1 MGTKLF
7 VGNLSYSTTEPELR
21 DAFALNGRTVL
32 SVRIALDRE
41 TQRPRGFAFVEVGS
55 DADAESAIKEWNG
68 NMLSGR
74 NIFVEKAQER
84 VPGAPRPAPRPR
96 PFGGP
101 GGGPGGGAPG
111 GFRGPGG
118 PGGFRPGGPGGGPG
132 GFRGGPPRFATATPE
147 KDEGRRRNAR
157 PEKQRDAAKKK
168 PEGRPEERER
178 GEKQLGR
185 KRRRLAFRS
194 ESPHCARPPPT
205 HGRRPSA

>member
-21 DAFALNGRTVL
+21 DAFAQSGRTVL

-84 VPGAPRPAPRPR
+84 APGAPRPAPRPR
-96 PFGGP
+96 PFG
-101 GGGPGGGAPG
+101 APG
-111 GFRGPGG
+111 GGPGG
-118 PGGFRPGGPGGGPG
+118 PGGFRPGGPGGPGGFRPGGPGGPG
-132 GFRGGPPRFATATPE
+132 GFRGGPPRFAAAIPE

-157 PEKQRDAAKKK
+157 PEKRDPKKK
-168 PEGRPEERER
+168 ASEGRPEERER
-178 GEKQLGR
+178 GKWRWDGNED
-185 KRRRLAFRS
+185 
-194 ESPHCARPPPT
+194 
-205 HGRRPSA
+205 